1 MEVKQFFF
9 FNLLL
14 FFISF
19 YFIISNVRS
28 KLLYFLNKI
37 FIIFSIFNFLFL
49 LLTYNFYIDLEI
61 IYFKF
66 DFIDL
71 KIRLDF
77 VSFFF
82 LFLNSI
88 LFLLLYLFVK
98 FDRYDSKL
106 NGLLLML
113 FSINNLFFLSGEC
126 ISLIIFFEAML
137 IPATLMLWYYSGV
150 NSTRNAFEFL
160 LYNFGFSIFLIIGVI
175 LLYKIKGSFDFYLIN
190 SNISWLIF
198 ILVYI
203 GIMVKTPVFP
213 LHGWLINTYYNLPT
227 YLTSIFS
234 GILSKYGIFLF
245 LRFFIDDFTIN
256 KFLILITTISAI
268 YAGFMA
274 WYQDDIK
281 KIFTYMSMS
290 HLNIILAGSLA
301 TLSYQIP
308 SYLLVPFSIFHGILI
323 FAFFNIVYFLEN
335 NTKILDIN
343 KYGNLT
349 IKVPYFTTYFT
360 FFLLVLAG
368 FPLFGY
374 FYLEFI
380 ILINT
385 FKLSLPLGFLLSISI
400 AINLIYK
407 CQLFYKLIFKKPG
420 SPETLSIKD
429 INLGYKMLFFIISSM
444 IIILTLNLNSFM
456 ILLETQGG

>member
-1 MEVKQFFF
+1 MELKQFFF
-9 FNLLL
+9 LNLLC

-19 YFIISNVRS
+19 YFTISNIRS
-28 KLLYFLNKI
+28 IFFYFFNKV
-37 FIIFSIFNFLFL
+37 FIIFSILNFLFL
-49 LLTYNFYIDLEI
+49 LFTYNFHINLEI
-61 IYFKF
+61 IYFKS
-66 DFIDL
+66 DYIDL
-71 KIRLDF
+71 KIKLDF
-77 VSFFF
+77 VSYFF
-82 LFLNSI
+82 LSLNLI
-88 LFLLLYLFVK
+88 LFLLFYLFINFYK
-98 FDRYDSKL
+98 YDSKL

-150 NSTRNAFEFL
+150 NSTRNALEFL
-160 LYNFGFSIFLIIGVI
+160 FYNFGFSIFLIIGII
-175 LLYKIKGSFDFYLIN
+175 LLYKTKGNFDFYLTY
-190 SNISWLIF
+190 SNLSWLIF
-198 ILVYI
+198 LLIYI
-203 GIMVKTPVFP
+203 GIMVKTPIFP
-213 LHGWLINTYYNLPT
+213 LHGWLMNTYYNLPT

-234 GILSKYGIFLF
+234 GVLSKYGIFLF
-245 LRFFIDDFTIN
+245 LRFFVEDFSIN

-274 WYQDDIK
+274 WYQNDIK

-301 TLSYQIP
+301 TLSYQKP
-308 SYLLVPFSIFHGILI
+308 YLLVPFSIFHGLLI
-323 FAFFNIVYFLEN
+323 FALFNIVYFLEN
-335 NTKILDIN
+335 NTRILDIN

-349 IKVPYFTTYFT
+349 LKVLYFTIYFT

-380 ILINT
+380 ILTNT
-385 FKLSLPLGFLLSISI
+385 FKLSLFLGFLLSFSI

-420 SPETLSIKD
+420 NPETLNLRD
-429 INLGYKMLFFIISSM
+429 INLRYNLLFLMISFM
-444 IIILTLNLNSFM
+444 IILLTLNLNSLM
-456 ILLETQGG
+456 ILLETHGG

>member
-1 MEVKQFFF
+1 MELKQFFF
-9 FNLLL
+9 LNLLL
-14 FFISF
+14 FFVSF

-28 KLLYFLNKI
+28 RIFYLFNKI
-37 FIIFSIFNFLFL
+37 FIILSILNFLFFL
-49 LLTYNFYIDLEI
+49 FAYDFYINLEI
-61 IYFKF
+61 IYFKS

-77 VSFFF
+77 ISYFF
-82 LFLNSI
+82 LSLNLT
-88 LFLLLYLFVK
+88 LFLLLYLFVN
-98 FDRYDSKL
+98 FDKYDSKL

-113 FSINNLFFLSGEC
+113 FTINNLFFLSGEG

-137 IPATLMLWYYSGV
+137 IPATLMLWYYSRG
-150 NSTRNAFEFL
+150 NTTRNAFEFL
-160 LYNFGFSIFLIIGVI
+160 FYNFGFSIFLIIGII
-175 LLYKIKGSFDFYLIN
+175 LLYKIKGSFDFYLTH
-190 SNISWLIF
+190 SYISWLIF
-198 ILVYI
+198 LLVYI

-234 GILSKYGIFLF
+234 GILSKYGFFLF
-245 LRFFIDDFTIN
+245 LRFFIDDFSVN

-274 WYQDDIK
+274 WYQEDIK

-301 TLSYQIP
+301 TLSYQKP
-308 SYLLVPFSIFHGILI
+308 YLLVPFSIFHGILI

-349 IKVPYFTTYFT
+349 IKVPYFTIYFT

-380 ILINT
+380 ILTNT
-385 FKLSLPLGFLLSISI
+385 FKFSLFLGFLLSLSI

-407 CQLFYKLIFKKPG
+407 CQLFYKLIFKKPCNL
-420 SPETLSIKD
+420 ETLNLKD
-429 INLGYKMLFFIISSM
+429 VNLRYNLFFLLIAFM
-444 IIILTLNLNSFM
+444 IVLLTLNLNNLM
-456 ILLETQGG
+456 VLLETQGG